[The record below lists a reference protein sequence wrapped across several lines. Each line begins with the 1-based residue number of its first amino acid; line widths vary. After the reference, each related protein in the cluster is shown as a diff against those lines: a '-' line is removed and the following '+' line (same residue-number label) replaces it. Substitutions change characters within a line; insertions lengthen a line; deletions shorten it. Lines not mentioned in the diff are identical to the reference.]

1 MTELTRR
8 AVLATAGAA
17 SAAIAGP
24 FTVATSARTG
34 APPAGEQDYKGSK
47 MTGPV
52 FMPARQRL
60 APDTTLELFV
70 SPTGDDANNGWSPAT
85 AMRTPQRAV
94 SACRLEYDLNG
105 LSPRVRLAH
114 GEYPPVS
121 SAGYPVGYHGISV
134 VGDEGQ
140 PDAVII
146 RDTTGQGCFVAQDY
160 GCLSLVG
167 VRLEGL
173 PSSVGIYCRQHAIID
188 YRDVMFGA
196 MEIHV
201 QATACATVSAI
212 GGYEHICGGCTAHWS
227 VAAGSTLNI
236 GGGTIVNVP
245 KPVSFGCFAL
255 SQDNASL
262 QIAGGVGF
270 SGAGAVGASPGS
282 QAVVQLN
289 AILLTAGLLPYFPP
303 NGPPLVQHGGIIL

>member
-8 AVLATAGAA
+8 AVLASAGGAGAA
-17 SAAIAGP
+17 VAAP
-24 FTVATSARTG
+24 FTVATPARTV
-34 APPAGEQDYKGSK
+34 APPAGEQDHKGSK
-47 MTGPV
+47 MTDPV
-52 FMPARQRL
+52 FMPACQRL

-94 SACRLEYDLNG
+94 TACRLEYDLNG

-160 GCLSLVG
+160 SCLSLVR

-173 PSSVGIYCRQHAIID
+173 PSSVGMPAARSAWRHHSIGFHNVPAGTR
-188 YRDVMFGA
+188 R
-196 MEIHV
+196 
-201 QATACATVSAI
+201 ATHQGI
-212 GGYEHICGGCTAHWS
+212 
-227 VAAGSTLNI
+227 VAAAADREQRSQQRAI
-236 GGGTIVNVP
+236 
-245 KPVSFGCFAL
+245 FGIENQVKATCL
-255 SQDNASL
+255 
-262 QIAGGVGF
+262 
-270 SGAGAVGASPGS
+270 
-282 QAVVQLN
+282 
-289 AILLTAGLLPYFPP
+289 
-303 NGPPLVQHGGIIL
+303 HGHGESDRLRGWR